1 MVDDEETT
9 DNFKSNA
16 ASIATGRFNVAEI
29 AATFPATAETMLVDQ
44 YLTDRPGASAR
55 IFRIYKPIPPHF
67 HRECDEYLY
76 VFSGRGTFWM
86 KDASTVAAFAPGDLL
101 FFERGTVHA
110 LPEITEE
117 PVVFLSV
124 DAPRR
129 SPKDVIFV
137 DPADGTPESFV
148 RQNRPAGY

>member
-1 MVDDEETT
+1 VRLIYGSPATALQPGAIGLKRACTAVVAASAAPAQRSEAMVDDEETT

-67 HRECDEYLY
+67 HRECDEYL
-76 VFSGRGTFWM
+76 
-86 KDASTVAAFAPGDLL
+86 
-101 FFERGTVHA
+101 
-110 LPEITEE
+110 
-117 PVVFLSV
+117 
-124 DAPRR
+124 
-129 SPKDVIFV
+129 
-137 DPADGTPESFV
+137 
-148 RQNRPAGY
+148 

>member
-1 MVDDEETT
+1 MT
-9 DNFKSNA
+9 
-16 ASIATGRFNVAEI
+16 
-29 AATFPATAETMLVDQ
+29 
-44 YLTDRPGASAR
+44 
-55 IFRIYKPIPPHF
+55 
-67 HRECDEYLY
+67 
-76 VFSGRGTFWM
+76 
-86 KDASTVAAFAPGDLL
+86 DASTVAAFAPGDLL